1 MRRIP
6 SRPRAGAG
14 ALQPAA
20 RGLRHPSPAL
30 RPLVAVGLL
39 AVVAVACSGGPAATP
54 PGGSSP
60 GSAVSPA
67 PSASAPSA
75 SAPSAATGSGSAS
88 PAAAPVKLTVGLGYI
103 PSVQFAQFYLAQE
116 AGYYR
121 QAGLDVQ
128 LINKIDPELVT
139 LVGQGAVDLA
149 LADGTS
155 VVPAVSQG
163 IPIRY
168 VATIYAR
175 FPNVVF
181 AKASSGIRTAADLK
195 GKKVGTPGKYG
206 SGWIMLQALLAGAG
220 LTTDDIDVVLFP
232 DFSQLGCVERDECAA
247 ATGFANNEPVQL
259 QLAGIT
265 PVVLRVDDV
274 VPLQGNGLITG
285 TATLAAKEPAL
296 RAFIAATLRAEREII
311 ADPQKG
317 LEAAIAAVP
326 ELGQN
331 RDQQLAVLQATVAMW
346 QNPRTATAGLGAID
360 RAGWQATIDFLA
372 RLPGGLVPNP
382 VTVDQLVSDALLP
395 SP

>member
-1 MRRIP
+1 
-6 SRPRAGAG
+6 
-14 ALQPAA
+14 
-20 RGLRHPSPAL
+20 
-30 RPLVAVGLL
+30 
-39 AVVAVACSGGPAATP
+39 
-54 PGGSSP
+54 
-60 GSAVSPA
+60 
-67 PSASAPSA
+67 
-75 SAPSAATGSGSAS
+75 
-88 PAAAPVKLTVGLGYI
+88 VKLTVGLGYI

>member
-1 MRRIP
+1 VRRIP

-360 RAGWQATIDFLA
+360 RAGWQATIDFLS